1 MDIPKLKICLEKLS
15 LKKKEFMK
23 RKKSKA
29 VTIET
34 NNKFR
39 VVDQEWLDSN
49 GYSPLEDVINRIE
62 GKK

>member
-1 MDIPKLKICLEKLS
+1 
-15 LKKKEFMK
+15 MK

-29 VTIET
+29 VPIET
-34 NNKFR
+34 NNEIKFR

>member
-1 MDIPKLKICLEKLS
+1 
-15 LKKKEFMK
+15 MK

-29 VTIET
+29 VPIET